1 LTVLNELA
9 LRIWGEVFVVVCGA
23 CLHFK
28 VFVEAEL
35 DIILPPDIKTL
46 FNMQPHVFDIGCT
59 TKYLLPLYQK
69 VSFGVASLISG
80 EAYIAHACC
89 KILPRKN

>member
-1 LTVLNELA
+1 MTVLNELA

-46 FNMQPHVFDIGCT
+46 FNMQRM
-59 TKYLLPLYQK
+59 
-69 VSFGVASLISG
+69 SLT
-80 EAYIAHACC
+80 
-89 KILPRKN
+89 